1 MNISSK
7 AEYGIRAMTEIAGGG
22 NPVKRSLISERQ
34 GIPIPFLTQVLG
46 ALVNAGLV
54 TSTRG
59 PEGGYT
65 LAKSAEAI
73 SLLDI
78 VTNLQGPVMPKGC
91 VNESNPEVCHTGGS
105 ACRLRD
111 VWAEL
116 KEANERVLSR
126 VSLAELS
133 GGAERVE
140 TQAAERPGGER

>member
-22 NPVKRSLISERQ
+22 APVKRSLISERQ
-34 GIPIPFLTQVLG
+34 GIPMPFLTQVLG

-91 VNESNPEVCHTGGS
+91 VSGPDAEVCHTGGS

-126 VSLAELS
+126 VTLAELS
-133 GGAERVE
+133 GDAGQAQ
-140 TQAAERPGGER
+140 TQAAE